1 MTSFNHY
8 HLLAI
13 EADLK
18 FKTTERKLSLHEV
31 INRKNIFRIG
41 LNSTIQLVKFRR
53 CNYIK
58 NDSKLTK

>member
-1 MTSFNHY
+1 MTVQNHY

-58 NDSKLTK
+58 NDSKLL

>member
-18 FKTTERKLSLHEV
+18 FKTTSRKLSLHEV
-31 INRKNIFRIG
+31 INRKSLFRIG
-41 LNSTIQLVKFRR
+41 LNSTIQLVHFRR
-53 CNYIK
+53 CNYVK
-58 NDSKLTK
+58 NLKKY